1 MNTDDDDGR
10 MVWTPFDC
18 MMGASLTASGLLQ
31 RSRPTEVEVYTTLLP
46 TVRPPCVEL
55 RSTYRS
61 ASSNGE
67 QQQSEPMVPLTA
79 SGTIDTAKPMSNY
92 RDRTTFPF
100 QIIVTTHR
108 IVFVRDSVR
117 SDTTWAATGITTTAT
132 TSTTA
137 NHIDNNH
144 NHSSSSSREARYL
157 HLSNVF
163 SMTTE
168 SHYFK
173 SPKIILSTSIG
184 ELIIAFM
191 KHNSAAHTVNPT
203 KIRDDCYSHFMN
215 SYQMQQWDLDDAHAL
230 QKDAQRK
237 MVTGRKVG
245 VDAIVSASQQR
256 HAYATQITN
265 RAFDHHP
272 TTTTTGTTMTATTT
286 NTGRNKNSNKD
297 DLDIFL
303 QEATELVQIIHKYVA
318 TLDRSVETSSSSNN
332 NDSNSGNES
341 DQLVNMLQDMGM
353 TSILNKADY
362 SQPKSRFGRTAATT
376 TSTTAS
382 TSLDV
387 YYDTMARQ
395 IVDLIRPKLQQQKV
409 PIITL
414 TDVYCWYNRSRGT
427 HLISPDDLLHAV
439 ERLSYLNLGLSY
451 ITFPNSGLK
460 ALQDTSRT
468 NPSALTETFL
478 NMCQEQQS
486 TSLTTTNT
494 SGNSGGGGYITVLSV
509 SQHCN
514 ISTILAME
522 QLQMIEQTQ
531 AIVRDETME
540 VIRFYPNLYFT

>member
-1 MNTDDDDGR
+1 
-10 MVWTPFDC
+10 
-18 MMGASLTASGLLQ
+18 
-31 RSRPTEVEVYTTLLP
+31 
-46 TVRPPCVEL
+46 
-55 RSTYRS
+55 
-61 ASSNGE
+61 
-67 QQQSEPMVPLTA
+67 
-79 SGTIDTAKPMSNY
+79 
-92 RDRTTFPF
+92 
-100 QIIVTTHR
+100 VTTHR

-117 SDTTWAATGITTTAT
+117 SDTTWAATGITTAT
-132 TSTTA
+132 TTA
-137 NHIDNNH
+137 HHNDNNH
-144 NHSSSSSREARYL
+144 NNSSNSSREARYL

-163 SMTTE
+163 SITTE

-191 KHNSAAHTVNPT
+191 KHNSAQHTVNPT
-203 KIRDDCYSHFMN
+203 KVRDDCYSHFMN
-215 SYQMQQWDLDDAHAL
+215 SYQMQQWDLDDAHAV
-230 QKDAQRK
+230 QKSVQRK

-245 VDAIVSASQQR
+245 VDAIISASQQR

-272 TTTTTGTTMTATTT
+272 TTTTTGTAMTTTSTT
-286 NTGRNKNSNKD
+286 NTGRNKNSHKD

-318 TLDRSVETSSSSNN
+318 TLDRSVETNSSSNN
-332 NDSNSGNES
+332 SGGNES

-376 TSTTAS
+376 TTTTTAS

-427 HLISPDDLLHAV
+427 HLISPDDLLRAV
-439 ERLSYLNLGLSY
+439 ERLSYLNLGVSY
-451 ITFPNSGLK
+451 ITFPNSGVK

-486 TSLTTTNT
+486 TSLTTDTTTTTT
-494 SGNSGGGGYITVLSV
+494 SGNSGGYITVLSV